1 MASRLPSQRH
11 RLGPS
16 SEAWPGCV
24 PASRTGAE
32 PGALRVPARRPG
44 LPGLRS
50 PADRRAVGAV
60 TEEPAARILVIDDED
75 QVRGSMVRLLQRLG
89 YDATGVED
97 GEAGLRHVRSNPTD
111 LVITDMQM
119 PGKSGLE
126 VLLELRA
133 LEPGLPVIAMS
144 GGDSSKQLD
153 LLGSAG
159 LLGAVAVMM

>member
-1 MASRLPSQRH
+1 MTRES
-11 RLGPS
+11 
-16 SEAWPGCV
+16 
-24 PASRTGAE
+24 
-32 PGALRVPARRPG
+32 
-44 LPGLRS
+44 
-50 PADRRAVGAV
+50 
-60 TEEPAARILVIDDED
+60 AARILVIDDEE
-75 QVRGSMVRLLQRLG
+75 QVLGSMVRLLQRLG

-97 GEAGLRHVRSNPTD
+97 GEAGLRHIRANPTD

-133 LEPGLPVIAMS
+133 LHPELPVIAMS

-159 LLGAVAVMM
+159 LLGAVAVMMKPYTIEELTAAVGEALGPGGM

>member
-1 MASRLPSQRH
+1 MTP
-11 RLGPS
+11 
-16 SEAWPGCV
+16 E
-24 PASRTGAE
+24 
-32 PGALRVPARRPG
+32 
-44 LPGLRS
+44 S
-50 PADRRAVGAV
+50 P
-60 TEEPAARILVIDDED
+60 PRILVIDDED

-89 YDATGVED
+89 YDATGLED
-97 GEAGLRHVRSNPTD
+97 GEAGLRHVRAQATD

-133 LEPGLPVIAMS
+133 LDPRLPVIAMS

-159 LLGAVAVMM
+159 LLGAVAVMLKPYTVEELTAAVRAALDAPER